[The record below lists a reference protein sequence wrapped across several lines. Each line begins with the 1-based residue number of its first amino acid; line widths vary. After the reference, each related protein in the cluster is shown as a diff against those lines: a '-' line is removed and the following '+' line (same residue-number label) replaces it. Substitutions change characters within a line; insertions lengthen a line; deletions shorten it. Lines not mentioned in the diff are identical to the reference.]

1 MADGTHSQS
10 NFVDEHLDDDK
21 PPGGKEFK
29 GATLQIDAPSTQNG
43 EEPGVGY
50 AGPGS
55 NFNRNRPGSVIG
67 RQSVRSTSSRTSMRP
82 GVVKTERMSD
92 QYFSYKESNFD
103 KAVDKC
109 KEVMKE
115 DLDGK
120 ILGKYLLT
128 EIDHWNNEREKI
140 ILLTEG
146 SILVFKYNF
155 ILNKLEEWRRLLL
168 HMVDHI
174 AIGDFKYPDKSLMP
188 LLFSDRE
195 HGGIQIRWN
204 KNEEP
209 GWAQKWNPFCTTLP
223 YMTFS
228 HHPVLYNPKENE
240 TVTYNVDEFYEHLVQ
255 AVSESYKKKR
265 PGEKVTILEGPILIE
280 SYASLSSLIYNQSGL
295 GFFMD
300 RNGICF

>member
-1 MADGTHSQS
+1 MTSHQEAKNS
-10 NFVDEHLDDDK
+10 
-21 PPGGKEFK
+21 K
-29 GATLQIDAPSTQNG
+29 GQPYKIDAPSTQNG

-67 RQSVRSTSSRTSMRP
+67 RQSVRSTASRTSMRP
-82 GVVKTERMSD
+82 
-92 QYFSYKESNFD
+92 ESNFD
-103 KAVDKC
+103 KAIDKC
-109 KEVMKE
+109 KEVMKD

-155 ILNKLEEWRRLLL
+155 ILNKLEEWRFT
-168 HMVDHI
+168 V
-174 AIGDFKYPDKSLMP
+174 AT
-188 LLFSDRE
+188 
-195 HGGIQIRWN
+195 HGQRTWWNTDSWN

-228 HHPVLYNPKENE
+228 HHTCLENE

-255 AVSESYKKKR
+255 AVSECYKKKR

-280 SYASLSSLIYNQSGL
+280 SYASISSLIYNQSGL

-300 RNGICF
+300 RNGSVSRHILF

>member
-1 MADGTHSQS
+1 MADGINPQS

-67 RQSVRSTSSRTSMRP
+67 RQSVRSTASRTSMRP
-82 GVVKTERMSD
+82 GVIKTERMSD
-92 QYFSYKESNFD
+92 QYFSYKVIPLQENNFD
-103 KAVDKC
+103 SLLFWKSMC
-109 KEVMKE
+109 PM
-115 DLDGK
+115 
-120 ILGKYLLT
+120 ILYNM
-128 EIDHWNNEREKI
+128 IDHWNNEREKI

-188 LLFSDRE
+188 DRE

-255 AVSESYKKKR
+255 AVSECYKKKR

-280 SYASLSSLIYNQSGL
+280 SYASISSLIYNQSGL